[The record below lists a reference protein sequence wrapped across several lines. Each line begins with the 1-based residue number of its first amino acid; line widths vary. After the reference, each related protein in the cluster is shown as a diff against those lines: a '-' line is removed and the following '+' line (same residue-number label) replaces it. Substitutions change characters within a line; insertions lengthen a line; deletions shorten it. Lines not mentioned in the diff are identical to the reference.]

1 MSSRPTIIVFLRA
14 PYLGAVK
21 QRLAAGVGM
30 AEARRFYAG
39 TTQRLLRRLGRA
51 PHWDVRLAVTP
62 DQAADHG
69 RFWPA
74 HLKRFA
80 QGQGD
85 LGLRMTRAFAC
96 FPNRPVVLIGS
107 DIPDLSA
114 DHIGRAFT
122 ALGRCDLTFGPAR
135 DGGYWLVG
143 ARESSMVR
151 GLFKNVR
158 WSSSQA
164 LADTLANA
172 GTRRVQLLD
181 CLDDIDDAEDLARW
195 RAMNNQ
201 GIRADRESQ

>member
-1 MSSRPTIIVFLRA
+1 MSLRPTIIVFLRA

-21 QRLAAGVGM
+21 RRLAAAIGM
-30 AEARRFYAG
+30 IEARRFYTA
-39 TTQRLLRRLGRA
+39 TTNQVLRRLGRV

-62 DQAADHG
+62 DQAATDG

-74 HLKRFA
+74 HLKRLA

-85 LGLRMTRAFAC
+85 LGMRMARALGS

-114 DHIGRAFT
+114 DHIDRAFA

-143 ARESSMVR
+143 VREAAMGR

-158 WSSSQA
+158 WSSAHA

-172 GTRRVQLLD
+172 GTRRVRLLD

-195 RAMNNQ
+195 RA
-201 GIRADRESQ
+201 GS

>member
-1 MSSRPTIIVFLRA
+1 MSLRPTVIVFLRA

-21 QRLAAGVGM
+21 QRLASGIGM
-30 AEARRFYAG
+30 IEARRFYTA
-39 TTQRLLRRLGRA
+39 TTDRLLRRLEKSPR
-51 PHWDVRLAVTP
+51 WDVRLAVTP
-62 DQAADHG
+62 DQAATHG
-69 RFWPA
+69 RFWPP

-85 LGLRMTRAFAC
+85 LGLRMARALGR
-96 FPNRPVVLIGS
+96 FPNRPVALIGS

-114 DHIGRAFT
+114 DHIDQAFA

-151 GLFKNVR
+151 GLFKNIR
-158 WSSSQA
+158 WSSAHA

-172 GTRRVQLLD
+172 GTRRVRLLD
-181 CLDDIDDAEDLARW
+181 VLDDIDDADDLARW
-195 RAMNNQ
+195 RA
-201 GIRADRESQ
+201 GL

>member
-1 MSSRPTIIVFLRA
+1 MILRPTVIVFLRA

-21 QRLAAGVGM
+21 QRLAAGIGM
-30 AEARRFYAG
+30 IEARRFYGA
-39 TTQRLLRRLGRA
+39 TTHRLLRRLGRA

-62 DQAADHG
+62 DQAATVG

-80 QGQGD
+80 QGPGD
-85 LGLRMTRAFAC
+85 LGQRMARALQC

-114 DHIGRAFT
+114 DHIDQAFT

-143 ARESSMVR
+143 ARDAAMVQ

-158 WSSSQA
+158 WSSVHA

-172 GTRRVQLLD
+172 GTRRVRLLD
-181 CLDDIDDAEDLARW
+181 FLDDIDDADDLVRW
-195 RAMNNQ
+195 RA
-201 GIRADRESQ
+201 GS